1 MKVVKY
7 ISEEN
12 DNLYDVNSIKS
23 ILGINKSKL
32 QREFKKLPE
41 KQFIKYKNQYLFKE
55 KTLFD
60 LMINRIFERL
70 YKMEIIE
77 NELQKN

>member
-32 QREFKKLPE
+32 KREFKKLPE

>member
-12 DNLYDVNSIKS
+12 DNLFDVNSIKS
-23 ILGINKSKL
+23 ILGVNKSKL

-55 KTLFD
+55 RTLFD

>member
-23 ILGINKSKL
+23 ILGVNKSKL

-55 KTLFD
+55 RTLFD